1 MVRDFRVHLKQRQ
14 KECKR
19 AASQLDAFKSHE
31 RMKPDTHQSTK
42 ELSVMGV
49 AYQRRSMHI
58 MRAFYEGVVSDFDTA
73 EKKTAAGKARS

>member
-1 MVRDFRVHLKQRQ
+1 
-14 KECKR
+14 
-19 AASQLDAFKSHE
+19 
-31 RMKPDTHQSTK
+31 
-42 ELSVMGV
+42 MGV